1 MRRLKHVLLG
11 ICVLAAGVVRGTA
24 GADFSETLL
33 PAGAKAVWDLDK
45 AFRETTYSR
54 ERICINGLWQWQPS
68 SAEHARRGDATEC
81 RPDVVLR
88 HQRGQGGAGLRR
100 KRVAKRSRAARS
112 LSPTRASRRARA
124 LGRGLSRAANKTTC
138 GGPTAAPHLS
148 WPACWPTGALP
159 PEPVPRSPPL
169 TLRRGVVKDRPSRLF
184 SAQQETVQRSL
195 GGTGSA
201 LSWWLKCGRRDAA
214 CC

>member
-1 MRRLKHVLLG
+1 MIGDGGRIELGQDFTGHQRARQTMRRLKHVLLG

-24 GADFSETLL
+24 GADLSETLL

-88 HQRGQGGAGLRR
+88 HQQRW
-100 KRVAKRSRAARS
+100 
-112 LSPTRASRRARA
+112 LSAFYLDQPEEWD
-124 LGRGLSRAANKTTC
+124 
-138 GGPTAAPHLS
+138 GPYRFFN
-148 WPACWPTGALP
+148 W
-159 PEPVPRSPPL
+159 
-169 TLRRGVVKDRPSRLF
+169 
-184 SAQQETVQRSL
+184 
-195 GGTGSA
+195 
-201 LSWWLKCGRRDAA
+201 
-214 CC
+214 

>member
-1 MRRLKHVLLG
+1 MSRLKHVLLG

-81 RPDVVLR
+81 CPDVVLR
-88 HQRGQGGAGLRR
+88 HQQRW
-100 KRVAKRSRAARS
+100 
-112 LSPTRASRRARA
+112 LSAFY
-124 LGRGLSRAANKTTC
+124 LDQ
-138 GGPTAAPHLS
+138 
-148 WPACWPTGALP
+148 
-159 PEPVPRSPPL
+159 PEEWDDPYC
-169 TLRRGVVKDRPSRLF
+169 F
-184 SAQQETVQRSL
+184 FY
-195 GGTGSA
+195 
-201 LSWWLKCGRRDAA
+201 W
-214 CC
+214 